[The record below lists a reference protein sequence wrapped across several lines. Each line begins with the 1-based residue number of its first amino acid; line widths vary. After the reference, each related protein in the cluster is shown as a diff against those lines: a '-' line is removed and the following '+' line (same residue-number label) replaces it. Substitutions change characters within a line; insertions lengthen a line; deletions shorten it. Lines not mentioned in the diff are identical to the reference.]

1 MSCRRVTDL
10 AILEVIACRE
20 SIAFAID
27 MNLQRVHIATACL
40 NVVND
45 IATFQGGKYE
55 VVIKDINAS
64 RSAFTLYFVHEKR
77 GSNYK
82 AHNLARFASTLDQR
96 THTLLGLPH
105 DTLCIPM
112 IINQ

>member
-20 SIAFAID
+20 SIAFAMD

-55 VVIKDINAS
+55 VVINAS

>member
-20 SIAFAID
+20 GIAFAMD
-27 MNLQRVHIATACL
+27 MNLQRVHIATGCL

-64 RSAFTLYFVHEKR
+64 RSSF
-77 GSNYK
+77 
-82 AHNLARFASTLDQR
+82 
-96 THTLLGLPH
+96 
-105 DTLCIPM
+105 TLCILSMKKEAQIMKPT
-112 IINQ
+112 I